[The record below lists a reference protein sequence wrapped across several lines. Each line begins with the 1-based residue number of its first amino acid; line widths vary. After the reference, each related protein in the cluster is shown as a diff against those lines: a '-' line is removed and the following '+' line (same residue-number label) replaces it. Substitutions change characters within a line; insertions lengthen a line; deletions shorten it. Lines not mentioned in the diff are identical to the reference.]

1 MKIHAVFVN
10 LRKWGITMKTVYY
23 NGKIYTGQL
32 PLCSAFIV
40 EDDRFVFIG
49 SDLDALAQNFDICV
63 DLQGKFVCAGFND
76 SHMHLL
82 NYGQA
87 LMVAPLHLHTGSL
100 EDMLSALK
108 TTKPGRGGWIVGRG
122 WNQDYFADCRRMPN
136 RWDLDRVSAE
146 YPVCAIRACGHAL
159 SINSKALELL
169 GITAETAQPEGGEIA
184 LENGAPNGIFF
195 DNAMDLVLLNIPAPD
210 REEIKKM
217 IRSACAALNA
227 YGITSCQSDD
237 YCVFHNLPWQE
248 VNEAFREL
256 EASGELTVRVYEQA
270 NFTTLQSLQGFVESG
285 NTTGT
290 GSDFFR
296 MGPLKMLGD
305 GALGARTAFLSQPYA
320 DAPHIQGLSV
330 FNQETFDSLIG
341 YANHHGMQT
350 AIHCIGDACLDMVL
364 SSIEKT
370 LKERPRADHR
380 HGIVH
385 CQITR
390 PDQLRKLAE
399 LGLHIYAQ
407 SIFLDYDIHMM
418 EDRVGQELAQSSYSW
433 KTLKDTGC
441 TVSNGSDCP
450 VELPDVMAGIQ
461 CAVTRRDLMG
471 WGPYLQEQA
480 FTVQEALDSFT
491 KDAAYASFEEQIK
504 GCIKPGMAA
513 DFVILGQ
520 NPFDIDPG
528 KLKDIPVLQT
538 VLAGRTVY
546 QA

>member
-1 MKIHAVFVN
+1 
-10 LRKWGITMKTVYY
+10 MKTVYY
-23 NGKIYTGQL
+23 NGRIYTGQL
-32 PLCSAFIV
+32 PLQNAFAV
-40 EDDRFVFIG
+40 EDGVFIFAG
-49 SDLDALAQNFDICV
+49 QDQDAPEGDVRI

-100 EDMLSALK
+100 ADMLSILK
-108 TTKPGRGGWIVGRG
+108 KTKPGRGGWIVGRG
-122 WNQDYFADCRRMPN
+122 WNQDYFDDCNRMPN
-136 RWDLDRVSAE
+136 RHDLDQVSLDH
-146 YPVCAIRACGHAL
+146 PVCAIRTCGHAL
-159 SINSKALELL
+159 CVNTKALELL
-169 GITAETAQPEGGEIA
+169 DITAQTPSPDGGEIV
-184 LENGAPNGIFF
+184 LENRVPNGIFF
-195 DNAMDLVLLNIPAPD
+195 DNAMNLILLNIPAPGRD
-210 REEIKKM
+210 EIKEM
-217 IRSACAALNA
+217 IRAACAALNR

-270 NFTTLQSLQGFVESG
+270 NFTTLQSLREFAESG
-285 NTTGT
+285 NKTGT
-290 GSDFFR
+290 GSALFR

-305 GALGARTAFLSQPYA
+305 GALGARTAFLSKPYA
-320 DAPHIQGLSV
+320 DAPETRGLSV
-330 FNQETFDSLIG
+330 FSQEMFDELIG
-341 YANHHGMQT
+341 YANHHGMQA
-350 AIHCIGDACLDMVL
+350 AIHCIGDGCLDMVL
-364 SSIEKT
+364 SSIEKA
-370 LKERPRADHR
+370 LKKCPRADHR

-407 SIFLDYDIHMM
+407 SIFLNYDIHMV
-418 EDRVGQELAQSSYSW
+418 EDRVGKELAQSSYSW

-441 TVSNGSDCP
+441 RISNGSDCP

-461 CAVTRRDLMG
+461 CAVTRRDLKG
-471 WGPYLQEQA
+471 WGPYLEDQA

-491 KDAAYASFEEQIK
+491 KAGAYASFEEHFK

-513 DFVILGQ
+513 DFVILEED
-520 NPFDIDPG
+520 PFDTDPA
-528 KLKDIPVLQT
+528 KLKDIPIRQT
-538 VLAGRTVY
+538 VLAGKTVY